1 MDGFTPSFFLQLII
15 AVGSA
20 GAVYGAIRA
29 DLNNLIRSVDQDRRL
44 REEHAKEDNET
55 FDELRH
61 ELQEQHGRIA
71 RMEGASDLA
80 ERLVSELKG
89 SR

>member
-61 ELQEQHGRIA
+61 ELQ
-71 RMEGASDLA
+71 
-80 ERLVSELKG
+80 
-89 SR
+89 